1 MKIKVLLTLVFSAMS
16 MLSAGTL
23 TYIAEDNSKGKYV
36 DFSLNGTEREIYAG
50 AYLGTYNHGP
60 LLTFFCA
67 DPFLGINYGVYDSQ
81 AWIPAGYET
90 RAAWLYGN
98 EIGGVDTQNEGAA
111 MQLAIWD
118 ILFDGGDGA
127 GSGIIGGASTTDTN
141 VLALW
146 SNYLTISDGQS
157 SRTAASVYR
166 NSLGG
171 YEAQPF
177 LGPEDPNAIP
187 EPSTYALIG
196 TGLVAAFFIRKR
208 K

>member
-1 MKIKVLLTLVFSAMS
+1 MKIKVLLSLVFAAVSS
-16 MLSAGTL
+16 LSAGTL
-23 TYIAEDNSKGKYV
+23 NYITEDPAKGKYV

-50 AYLGTYNHGP
+50 AYLGTYNGGP

-81 AWIPAGYET
+81 AWIPSGYET

-98 EIGGVDTQNEGAA
+98 QIGSIDTQNEGAA

-127 GSGIIGGASTTDTN
+127 SMGIISGASTTDAN
-141 VLALW
+141 VLGLW
-146 SNYLTISDGQS
+146 SSYLSISNGQS
-157 SRTAASVYR
+157 SNTVASIYR
-166 NSLGG
+166 NSLNGF
-171 YEAQPF
+171 EAQPF
-177 LGPEDPNAIP
+177 IGPGDPNAIP

-196 TGLVAAFFIRKR
+196 TGLVAAFFARRK